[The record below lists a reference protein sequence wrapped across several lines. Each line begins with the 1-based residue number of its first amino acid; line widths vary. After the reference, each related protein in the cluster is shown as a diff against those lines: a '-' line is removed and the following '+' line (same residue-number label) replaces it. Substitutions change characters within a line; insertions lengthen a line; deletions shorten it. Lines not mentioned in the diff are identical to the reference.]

1 MTHHKISNH
10 HKRPSWS
17 VPPKK
22 KEKKE
27 KKEGEQRRKKKK
39 PKENKNIENA
49 NR

>member
-1 MTHHKISNH
+1 VTHHKISNY
-10 HKRPSWS
+10 HKRQSWS

-22 KEKKE
+22 EKKKE